1 MNTAQKTVAIGAAC
15 GIATMVVLLTGLSVV
30 IPQPP
35 GILSVADRLAFALR
49 WDLLALIPLVL
60 MLARVAD
67 GRFRTDAIDPL
78 AQRETRAQL
87 IDGRVAGNTLEQYVL
102 FLVGSLT
109 LSTLL
114 TPKYLPTLAA
124 ACVGFVLARLAFWF
138 GYRKDPLYRAPGMA
152 ATIFLNFG
160 ILGAALVMAVL
171 R

>member
-1 MNTAQKTVAIGAAC
+1 LNTAQKTVAIGAAC
-15 GIATMVVLLTGLSVV
+15 GIATMVLVLTALSVV

-35 GILSVADRLAFALR
+35 DILSVADRLAFALR
-49 WDLLALIPLVL
+49 WDLLAIVPLVL
-60 MLARVAD
+60 MLSRVAD
-67 GRFRTDAIDPL
+67 GRFRTDAINPL

-87 IDGRVAGNTLEQYVL
+87 IDGRVASNTLEQYVL

-109 LSTLL
+109 LSTFL

-124 ACVGFVLARLAFWF
+124 ACVGFVVARLAFWF